1 MGVAGVSGKFL
12 GLPQFV
18 VKEGAL
24 TSSGRMVLGGREAV
38 HLKGARRLRE
48 GELVRVADGTG
59 WVVVAQIE
67 EISREKVLLRVVHD
81 LGSHDDLIPCTFI
94 LSLIRYERF
103 EAALARLSEMG
114 VAVVQPVI
122 TRRSRYFGTHPQRLE
137 KRLNRWQNIC
147 FESLK
152 QSRGFKAT
160 LVRRPKVLPEALKNL
175 SGVAER
181 IALYASERGKGFFDV
196 LETTPITF
204 PCAVAI
210 GPEGG
215 FDPEEKELLMSM
227 DFRAAGLG
235 SRILRSETAAI
246 YLGALLSEIFLKKR
260 LRT

>member
-122 TRRSRYFGTHPQRLE
+122 TKRSRYFGTHPQRLE

-147 FESLK
+147 LESLK
-152 QSRGFKAT
+152 QSRGFNAT
-160 LVRRPKVLPEALKNL
+160 LIRRPKVLPEALKNL

-181 IALYASERGKGFFDV
+181 IALFASERGKGFFDV
-196 LETTPITF
+196 FETTSMIF

-215 FDPEEKELLMSM
+215 FDPEEKELLISM
-227 DFRAAGLG
+227 NFKAAGLG

-246 YLGALLSEIFLKKR
+246 YLGALLSEIFLRKR
-260 LRT
+260 LHT